1 MKMKKLVYILLL
13 GGLMSS
19 CVSSKIHKEL
29 QARFENLESENAAIR
44 KENDELKGQLEVTT
58 NELDQLKARFEALQ
72 ADTMQLRDKYNA
84 LHEKY
89 TALNKSYEFLLENNN
104 ALMAS
109 NQLENKKLL
118 AKLNSLQK
126 ELQSKEDSLN
136 SEQNRLDFLSQ
147 ELQKREARVYE
158 LESMIARK
166 DSVVNYVRKRVADA
180 LLNFDGKGLTIE
192 KRNGKV
198 YVSLENSLLF
208 KSASWEVDRKGRQAL
223 EQLAVV
229 LAENPDLAVLVEGH
243 TDSDA
248 FNGKTAVKDN
258 WDLSVMRATSIV
270 KILTSNEGVNPQ
282 KITAAGRSEYVPL
295 ASNDTPE
302 GKAANRRT
310 EIIITPDLANLVEL
324 LEE

>member
-1 MKMKKLVYILLL
+1 MKMKKLVYLLAL
-13 GGLMSS
+13 GALMSS

-29 QARFENLESENAAIR
+29 QARFENLENEHAATR
-44 KENDELKGQLEVTT
+44 KENDELKGQLEVAT
-58 NELDQLKARFEALQ
+58 NELNQLSARVEALQ
-72 ADTMQLRDKYNA
+72 ADTMQLRDMYNA
-84 LHEKY
+84 LNEKY

-136 SEQNRLDFLSQ
+136 SEQSRLDFLSK

-158 LESMIARK
+158 LESTIARK

-180 LLNFDGKGLTIE
+180 LLNFDGKGLTVE

-208 KSASWEVDRKGRQAL
+208 KSASWEVDSKGKQAL

-248 FNGKTAVKDN
+248 YNGKTAVKDN

-270 KILTSNEGVNPQ
+270 KILTSNKGVDSQ
-282 KITAAGRSEYVPL
+282 KITAAGRSEFAPL
-295 ASNDTPE
+295 TSNDTPE

-310 EIIITPDLANLVEL
+310 EIIITPDLADLVEL